1 MIENLRTAFIVLFFN
16 FLPFRPSG
24 GGHSCL
30 LATVICDGFLL
41 CSSIEMQRHDDFRN
55 EHLVESETFRK
66 LFPESWIP
74 DRYLSENY
82 NFQFAWFPES
92 QAEFYDRRGER
103 RGTQVTSEVLSLFSP
118 LRYVGVF
125 PSFFPSDVIHC
136 KKLQQH
142 PQIYLRLTTLKH
154 FGHSAVYLLKP
165 KKIVTELSWLRAVSS
180 FEWILLENI
189 IWLIVARP
197 RNVIIIEKI
206 NLLSL

>member
-41 CSSIEMQRHDDFRN
+41 CSSIEMRRHDDFRN
-55 EHLVESETFRK
+55 EHLLESETCRK
-66 LFPESWIP
+66 LVFLNSWQVFV
-74 DRYLSENY
+74 REV
-82 NFQFAWFPES
+82 QFAWFPES